1 VTGKQSKGRTKFGA
15 TNFWILI
22 ASSFYWAWFDVA
34 TFRPTLFLAF
44 DNASDFFS
52 MYFSITMISGAVFL
66 FIAASKSDKV
76 APFIKMV
83 PSGIIAVALAVGGT
97 LLTMLGAFLLNP
109 LPIMVGAILTGSACS
124 FFLLEWARMYSR
136 QGARSA
142 SLLISSSIAL
152 GTLIDLLV
160 IGLAPLF
167 AAFFTVLLP
176 IIALGILF
184 NIYWLISQEEE
195 VSRQAADNQDSLVA
209 SEGSTITMD
218 MIFPNSKRRPFS
230 FSLSLVMA
238 FFIFGLSFGFMQ
250 FNTAFSVTDLYPLSS
265 DALLVSRGVT
275 ALTIFLAI
283 FFFPNKLYTTFRIG
297 ILIGIAGFIA
307 VPFLSEFAN
316 SSLISGFVI
325 AVGYTTFDIIT
336 WVVLAEIVF
345 STKQNATHA
354 FGTGRFF
361 VHSGLAVGFLLAS
374 AFAFFPVFV
383 ELRTA
388 LTVTIGYFVVIAEML
403 LLNENSALWL
413 LIRFNKNPQAQEG
426 ESGLAATLGAPAIDF
441 ENYSH
446 WIESFNLTEREA
458 EILRYMLMGRS
469 TSRMAQILMISDN
482 TVNSHIQHIYRK
494 LDIHN
499 RQELL
504 DRFT

>member
-44 DNASDFFS
+44 DNAAGFFS
-52 MYFSITMISGAVFL
+52 LYFSITMISGAVFL
-66 FIAASKSDKV
+66 FIAACKSDKV

-97 LLTMLGAFLLNP
+97 LLTMLGSFLLNP
-109 LPIMVGAILTGSACS
+109 IPIVVGAILTGSACS

-167 AAFFTVLLP
+167 AAFFTVILP
-176 IIALGILF
+176 VIALVILF

-195 VSRQAADNQDSLVA
+195 ASRQDGPVA
-209 SEGSTITMD
+209 TEGSAVTMD
-218 MIFPNSKRRPFS
+218 MIFPNSKRRPFG

-265 DALLVSRGVT
+265 DALLVSRGIT

-283 FFFPNKLYTTFRIG
+283 FFFPNKLYTTFRVG

-345 STKQNATHA
+345 ATKENATHA

-361 VHSGLAVGFLLAS
+361 VHSGVVIGFLLAS
-374 AFAFFPVFV
+374 AFAFFPIFV

-413 LIRFNKNPQAQEG
+413 LIRFNKNPQTGEG
-426 ESGLAATLGAPAIDF
+426 GSGPTATLGGPAIDF
-441 ENYSH
+441 ENYNH

-458 EILRYMLMGRS
+458 EILRYLLMGRS
-469 TSRMAQILMISDN
+469 TSRMAQILMISEN

-504 DRFT
+504 DRFS